1 MRERLSPLRILVVY
15 AVFGAAWIFFSDTL
29 LHAMVQDPDL
39 EARLQTY
46 KGWAY
51 VAVTGGLV
59 YVLIRQYANALH
71 EKIRESERIRAELL
85 DSERTLSRHI
95 QNTPL
100 GCVSW
105 NRDFVCT
112 EWNKSAEAIFGYTAE
127 QAIGKKARELV
138 VPEAIKGDIDNI
150 FAMLLEQKGGSRNIN
165 PNVTRDGRTIICEW
179 YNTPIVNQ
187 QNEVVGVASL
197 VMDITGNKQ
206 TEEMMFRAKEDALAA
221 SKAKSEFL
229 ATMSHEFRTPLN
241 AILGFSEMMQLAYSG
256 QLSPEKYTDYANDIH
271 QSGKHMLSLVND
283 VLDVSEIEAGER
295 RINKKPVD
303 ISAILSAAIRNLMP
317 AAQKAGIAMTLSLP
331 DTLPAFSADLRSINQ
346 IILNLLSNAVKFT
359 HAGGRIDV
367 SAGVSD
373 GALEISVK
381 DTGIGIPAEKLPLI
395 CEPFSRLN
403 DDPHTAQ
410 YGTGLGLSIVK
421 ALVDIHDGT
430 IRFESEVGVGTTV
443 IVTLPLDVPGA
454 S

>member
-1 MRERLSPLRILVVY
+1 MVY